1 MSKFMYFDFRC
12 KVCDEVFEDFVKPDV
27 LPSCPKCSGDTK
39 RLISAPRIVGNGLDP
54 SMPTAYAKW
63 EKINKQKTA
72 EDKKF
77 YERHGVDKKHHSCG
91 S

>member
-1 MSKFMYFDFRC
+1 MYFDFRC
-12 KVCDEVFEDFVKPDV
+12 KVCENVFERFVKPDKKV
-27 LPSCPKCSGDTK
+27 FCPKCAGSTK

-77 YERHGVDKKHHSCG
+77 YERHGVDKKHHSVG

>member
-1 MSKFMYFDFRC
+1 MSKFIYFDFRC
-12 KVCDEVFEDFVKPDV
+12 KVCDHKFEDFVKPDAN
-27 LPSCPKCSGDTK
+27 PSCPKCSGNTT
-39 RLISAPRIVGNGLDP
+39 RLISAPRLGGNGCDP

-63 EKINKQKTA
+63 ERINKQKTA

-77 YERHGVDKKHHSCG
+77 YERHGVDKKHHSYG